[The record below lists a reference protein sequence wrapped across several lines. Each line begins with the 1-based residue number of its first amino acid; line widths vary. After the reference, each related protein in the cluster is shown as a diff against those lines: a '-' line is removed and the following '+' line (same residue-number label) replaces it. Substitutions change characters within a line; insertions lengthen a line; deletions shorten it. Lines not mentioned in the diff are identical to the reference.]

1 MENNPGEGDE
11 LRLIRAQL
19 ESLARQQK
27 QQIDIF
33 KKATDDIR
41 EIRVA
46 AVIMVIIFLLALMV
60 YVYSAQVFR

>member
-19 ESLARQQK
+19 ESLARQRK
-27 QQIDIF
+27 QQLDIF

-41 EIRVA
+41 EIRA
-46 AVIMVIIFLLALMV
+46 AVVIMVLIFLLALMV
-60 YVYSAQVFR
+60 YVYSSGLFR